1 MENGLNWRNR
11 ELRQHVKVIDGIE
24 APTILLKNGTYL
36 NVFTKQWITA
46 NIWIFNDRIIYVGEK
61 LPDRME
67 NTETIDCT
75 GKYLVPGYLE
85 PHSHPFNITNPEG
98 LAFHA
103 AKFGTTTLVNDSLTW
118 NFLLDKKKAFS
129 ILDEFSKLPV
139 SMYWWARFDS
149 QTALHDEDALFNTND
164 VLSWLSHPNVVQGG
178 ELTAWPSLLSGNDRL
193 LYWMQEA
200 KRLRKPVE
208 GHLPGASMKT
218 LTKMKLLGIS
228 TDHESMTGEEAI
240 NRLQLGYHVA
250 LRYSVIRPD
259 LPTILEEILEAGLDC
274 FDNMSMT
281 MDGSTPVFMQN
292 GMINV
297 CIDIAINKGVP
308 IEEAY
313 RMASYNP
320 AKNLHLD
327 EQIGSIAPGRIAHIN
342 ILTEKTNPHPES
354 VLAKGN
360 WIVKNSQATEF
371 EEIIDWEKYGIEP
384 VAFDW
389 NLNMGDL
396 QFSNPIGLQM
406 TNNVI
411 VKPYTID
418 TDITLD
424 DLGNSN
430 GDQFLLFIDKKGK
443 WRVNTALRGFAAKLG
458 ALASSFS
465 ASGDLLFIGK
475 NKQDILTSWERLKEM
490 GGGIVLVHEGEILL
504 EIPLHLGGVM
514 STYRMEDLIKQ
525 DKELKATLKKYGY
538 RFDDPIYS
546 LVFLSATHL
555 PYLRIT
561 QQGLVDIKNR
571 KVIFPA
577 TMR

>member
-1 MENGLNWRNR
+1 MEYGLNWRNR

-36 NVFTKQWITA
+36 NVFTKQWITT
-46 NIWIFNDRIIYVGEK
+46 NIWIFNDRIIYVGDH
-61 LPDRME
+61 LPEQTETM
-67 NTETIDCT
+67 ETIDCT
-75 GKYLVPGYLE
+75 GKYLVPGYIE
-85 PHSHPFNITNPEG
+85 PHSHPFNMTNPEV

-103 AKFGTTTLVNDSLTW
+103 AKFGTTTLINDSLTW

-129 ILDEFSKLPV
+129 ILDEYSTLPV

-149 QTALHDEDALFNTND
+149 QTALHDEEALFNTND
-164 VLSWLSHPNVVQGG
+164 VLSWLSHPSVVQGG

-193 LYWMQEA
+193 LYWIQEA
-200 KRLRKPVE
+200 KRIGKPVE
-208 GHLPGASMKT
+208 GHLPGASAKT

-228 TDHESMTGEEAI
+228 SDHESITGDDVI
-240 NRLQLGYHVA
+240 NRLQFGYHVP

-259 LPTILEEILEAGLDC
+259 LPKLLDEILASGLQS
-274 FDNMSMT
+274 FDNLSMT
-281 MDGSTPVFMQN
+281 MDGPTPTFMEN
-292 GMINV
+292 GIMNV
-297 CIDIAINKGVP
+297 CLQIAIDKGVP

-313 RMASYNP
+313 RMASYN
-320 AKNLHLD
+320 AARHLHLD

-342 ILTEKTNPHPES
+342 ILNEKTNPHPES
-354 VLAKGN
+354 VLAKGK
-360 WIVKNSQATEF
+360 WMVKNRQLMEF
-371 EEIIDWEKYGIEP
+371 EAIIDWDKYGIKP
-384 VAFDW
+384 IQFDW
-389 NLNMGDL
+389 NLGIGDL

-430 GDQFLLFIDKKGK
+430 GDQFLLFIDREGK
-443 WRVNTALRGFAAKLG
+443 WRVNTALRGFASKLG

-465 ASGDLLFIGK
+465 ASGDLIFIGK
-475 NKQDILTSWERLKEM
+475 NKHDILKSWERLREI

-504 EIPLHLGGVM
+504 EIPLQLSGVM
-514 STYRMEDLIKQ
+514 STERMEVLNKSNKQ
-525 DKELKATLKKYGY
+525 LKEVLKQFGY
-538 RFDDPIYS
+538 AYEDPIYS
-546 LVFLSATHL
+546 LLFLSATHL